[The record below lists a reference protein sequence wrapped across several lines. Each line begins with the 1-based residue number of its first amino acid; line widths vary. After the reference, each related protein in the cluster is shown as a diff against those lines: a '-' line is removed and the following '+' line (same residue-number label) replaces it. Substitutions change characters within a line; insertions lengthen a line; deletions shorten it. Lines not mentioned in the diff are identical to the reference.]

1 MESSHLP
8 VEALPIF
15 FAGYTAIVR
24 LSPSA
29 DGSRA
34 KRPRAIA
41 NLFTH

>member
-1 MESSHLP
+1 MESPHLP

-15 FAGYTAIVR
+15 FAGYAATVR

-29 DGSRA
+29 DGSSA